1 MNRNLQQLD
10 RMFNPQSVAVVGVSA
25 EGAGFGRGIL
35 HSILSV
41 GFEGRLYPINPKGG
55 SVFGLDIF
63 PSVEAIPED
72 IDFAIIAVPAVA
84 VPAAVEAC
92 RKKGA
97 AGVEIISSGFSEL
110 ATEQGEELDRQ
121 IREIAAKGIRVL
133 GPNCFGIYC
142 PKSGLTMAPG
152 GDFPRKTGPVA
163 LLSQSGGL
171 SIDFVSLGRWRGFN
185 FSKVVSFGNG
195 CDLRETEMLE
205 YLRQDP
211 DTEIICMYLEGVR
224 DGREFFRVLRKTAL
238 EKPVIV
244 LKGGLSESG
253 GRAVASHTASLGGS
267 NKIWKA
273 ALNQC
278 NVVIAETLKEMADAA
293 LAFSM
298 LPRRA
303 YKGLT
308 IVGGGGALGVH
319 GADMAE
325 LFGISIPPLRADLRD
340 KIHAI
345 LPKPGSSANNPV
357 DIANPFTPPKTIKE
371 TVLLASQDQAID
383 LHLIVQL
390 LYMYKANVGI
400 MKAKDVREIIP
411 LEAFISEYR
420 EAREK
425 AGKPIVL
432 ALPNNRQELDSM
444 EVEGVIRKARQG
456 LTEAGIPV
464 FDQVKDA
471 LRAIAAASRYAV
483 RQKAMADSQKE
494 PGAV

>member
-1 MNRNLQQLD
+1 MVRNFEQIN
-10 RMFNPQSVAVVGVSA
+10 RMFNPQSIAVLGVSA
-25 EGAGFGRGIL
+25 QGFGFGRGIL
-35 HSILSV
+35 HSIMSV
-41 GFEGRLYPINPKGG
+41 GYEGRLYPVNPKGG
-55 SVFGLDIF
+55 EVFGLEMH

-72 IDFAIIAVPAVA
+72 IDFAIIAVPAPA
-84 VPAAVEAC
+84 VPAALEEC

-97 AGVEIISSGFSEL
+97 AGAEIISSGFSEL
-110 ATEQGEELDRQ
+110 ANEQGEELDRQ

-171 SIDFVSLGRWRGFN
+171 SIDFVSMARWRGFN

-205 YLRQDP
+205 YLRHDP
-211 DTEIICMYLEGVR
+211 DTEVICMYVEGVE
-224 DGREFFRVLRKTAL
+224 DGREFFRVLRETAL
-238 EKPVIV
+238 EKPVII

-253 GRAVASHTASLGGS
+253 GRAVASHTASMGGS
-267 NKIWKA
+267 DKIWKA

-278 NVVIAETLKEMADAA
+278 NVVVAETLKDMADAA
-293 LAFSM
+293 LAFTF
-298 LPRRA
+298 LPRKA
-303 YKGLT
+303 YKGIT

-325 LFGISIPPLRADLRD
+325 LAGLATPLLREDLREQ
-340 KIHAI
+340 IHAI

-357 DIANPFTPPKTIKE
+357 DIANPFTPPKIIKE
-371 TVLLASQDQAID
+371 TVMLASQDEAID
-383 LHLIVQL
+383 LHLIIQL

-400 MKAKDVREIIP
+400 MKAKDVTEIIP
-411 LEAFISEYR
+411 LQDFISEYR
-420 EAREK
+420 KAHEK

-432 ALPNNRQELDSM
+432 ALPNNRQERESL
-444 EVEGVIRKARQG
+444 EVEEIIREARHG
-456 LTEAGIPV
+456 LTEAGIPI

-471 LRAIAAASRYAV
+471 LQAVAAISRYTER
-483 RQKAMADSQKE
+483 RQAML
-494 PGAV
+494 G